1 MQYGYIRVSATDQNL
16 DRQLIALKNA
26 GVETK
31 RIFVDKLS
39 GKDFNRPNYKR
50 LIKRLKRGDLLYIVS
65 IDRLGRNYTEIQE
78 QWRMLIHDKQVDICV
93 LDMPLLDTRNKKDL
107 MGTFVAELVLQ
118 ILSFVA
124 ENERANIR
132 KRQAEGI
139 AAAKARGV
147 RFGRPEKP
155 VTPGFL
161 DAYCAWREGKITIRQ
176 AAKRCKMPQT
186 TFYIKAKTQRNRWT
200 LMVLP
205 APAQGSNAED
215 SCCRSRAELFRD
227 CKTSCGIARNP

>member
-1 MQYGYIRVSATDQNL
+1 MQYGYIRVSATDQKL

-139 AAAKARGV
+139 AAAKVRGV
-147 RFGRPEKP
+147 QFGRPKIVLPDDFVDILYAWKRRELM
-155 VTPGFL
+155 L
-161 DAYCAWREGKITIRQ
+161 DDILQRYHISR
-176 AAKRCKMPQT
+176 T
-186 TFYIKAKTQRNRWT
+186 TFYRRAKEYMET
-200 LMVLP
+200 
-205 APAQGSNAED
+205 
-215 SCCRSRAELFRD
+215 
-227 CKTSCGIARNP
+227 K

>member
-50 LIKRLKRGDLLYIVS
+50 LIKRLKRGNLLYIVS

-139 AAAKARGV
+139 AAAKVRGV
-147 RFGRPEKP
+147 QFGRPKIILP
-155 VTPGFL
+155 DDFV
-161 DAYCAWREGKITIRQ
+161 DIVYAWKQRELTVDEILQRYHISR
-176 AAKRCKMPQT
+176 T
-186 TFYIKAKTQRNRWT
+186 TFYRRAKEC
-200 LMVLP
+200 M
-205 APAQGSNAED
+205 
-215 SCCRSRAELFRD
+215 
-227 CKTSCGIARNP
+227 KTK